1 MRLLDTSTGQFVDHK
16 PDTDIYAILSHT
28 WAPEGEQTYQDLQAI
43 QRDYGA
49 DGRRLL
55 PSLQLPVPSSWLLSP
70 TKNSQLQYL
79 SIWDDPRL
87 SPKICLACKTA
98 GRYGFRYIWIDSCCI
113 DKMNSA
119 EWSEAINSMFAW
131 YRDAKICFAFLADV
145 PFDSQPNAHFRTSR
159 WFTRGWTLQEL
170 IAPHDV
176 VFLSKEWEYLGSK
189 HGLAPTIQQITGINQ
204 DVLRQKVSLDQV
216 SVAKRMSWASK
227 RETTRLED
235 EAYSLLGI
243 FDIHMPALY
252 GEGRHAFRR
261 LQEEIL
267 KRIPDQSLFAWGNAY
282 TCPVPAT
289 LTLNPLYAALG
300 QTAAST
306 NGVREELSPVLS
318 LTIPSP
324 LNTCSLFATSPRDF
338 EGSNG
343 VNPVANYDAFTALS
357 GGIEV
362 PIHDYG
368 QSPYGTR
375 TQFPLLSLSN
385 KPALTHPL
393 AGDHDYYIA
402 ILACTDEHYSS
413 LGLLGRL
420 CVIRRYDSPSHKINQ
435 LHATV
440 FLMRFN
446 GPCSLFVLPSP
457 QDSQAYDL
465 LRHIHVRT
473 VYLPHPGRQ
482 PPLHEDKGF
491 KFKPPRE
498 LGDEGLINVQFP
510 DWAVDRLRAQGYV
523 VDVVARNR
531 SYRHGALITLSKGAD
546 TFAISYQYWINTEL
560 EPRGEL
566 RFIANIYIPMRRSGI
581 HYSRGRL
588 TRHRPIE
595 GVLGLHSVVT
605 LHAAYGQRS
614 LHDVVLLPSL
624 DGHGRTVA
632 LRVELDLASAA
643 RYHLYL
649 SIESESTEE
658 EEEETTMT
666 ESSPESDSDGPFVL
680 RTGVIR
686 FASPPPYPEY
696 DEHVSSTYD
705 F

>member
-1 MRLLDTSTGQFVDHK
+1 MRLLDTTTGQFVDRK
-16 PDTDIYAILSHT
+16 PDTDIYSILSHT
-28 WAPEGEQTYQDLQAI
+28 WAPEGEQSYQELRAI
-43 QRDYGA
+43 QQDYGS
-49 DGRRLL
+49 DGLRLL
-55 PSLQLPVPSSWLLSP
+55 PSVSSRRVPSSWLLP
-70 TKNSQLQYL
+70 ATNSHLPQSL

-87 SPKICLACKTA
+87 SPKIRLACKTA
-98 GRYGFRYIWIDSCCI
+98 GRRGFRYIWIDSCCI

-119 EWSEAINSMFAW
+119 EWSEAINSMYAW
-131 YRDAKICFAFLADV
+131 YRDAKICFAFLADI
-145 PFDSQPNAHFRTSR
+145 PTGSQPSARFNTSR

-170 IAPHDV
+170 IAPHNV
-176 VFLSKEWEYLGSK
+176 VFLSEEWEYLGSK
-189 HGLAPTIQQITGINQ
+189 HSLAPFLQQITGINQ
-204 DVLRQKVSLDQV
+204 DVLRHKVSLDQV

-252 GEGRHAFRR
+252 GEGRRAFRR

-267 KRIPDQSLFAWGNAY
+267 RRIPDQSLFAWGNAH

-289 LTLNPLYAALG
+289 LTLNPSYAAANPG

-306 NGVREELSPVLS
+306 NGVREEFSPLLS
-318 LTIPSP
+318 LALPSSM
-324 LNTCSLFATSPRDF
+324 NTCSLFATSPRDF

-343 VNPVANYDAFTALS
+343 VNPVVDYDSFTVLS

-368 QSPYGTR
+368 LSPYGTR
-375 TQFPLLSLSN
+375 TQFALLSLSN
-385 KPALTHPL
+385 KAIAHPE
-393 AGDHDYYIA
+393 DHDYYIA

-420 CVIRRYDSPSHKINQ
+420 CVVRRYDSPSYKINQ

-446 GPCSLFVLPSP
+446 GPCSLFVLPSR
-457 QDSQAYDL
+457 QDSQAHNL

-482 PPLHEDKGF
+482 PPPHEDKGF
-491 KFKPPRE
+491 KFKPPRD
-498 LGDEGLINVQFP
+498 LGDEGRVNVQFP
-510 DWAVDRLRAQGYV
+510 DWALDRLRTQGYSV
-523 VDVVARNR
+523 EVVARNR
-531 SYRHGALITLSKGAD
+531 SYRAVITLSKGAD
-546 TFAISYQYWINTEL
+546 MFAIAYQYWINTKL
-560 EPRGEL
+560 EPCGEL
-566 RFIANIYIPMRRSGI
+566 RFIANIYIPIRRSVR
-581 HYSRGRL
+581 HRHGRP
-588 TRHRPIE
+588 TRHRADE
-595 GVLGLHSVVT
+595 GVLRLHSVVT

-614 LHDVVLLPSL
+614 LHDVVVLPSM

-632 LRVELDLASAA
+632 LRVELDLVSAA
-643 RYHLYL
+643 YYHLHL
-649 SIESESTEE
+649 SIESETTE
-658 EEEETTMT
+658 EEEETTVTMT
-666 ESSPESDSDGPFVL
+666 ESGPESDDGPFVL

-686 FASPPPYPEY
+686 FAYPE
-696 DEHVSSTYD
+696 DEEDASSSYD